1 MSAFGIV
8 PATAVPSSLPYKLS
22 LLGIVSPI
30 LQTLVTL
37 AIRILLRLFLLRKMP
52 LTIRHHLPHVIDV
65 ILLVLARIFLRIL
78 LQDGDDLAARV
89 VADCFTTPIVFGP
102 VKSCEREFG

>member
-1 MSAFGIV
+1 MSA
-8 PATAVPSSLPYKLS
+8 AVPSSLPYKLS

-52 LTIRHHLPHVIDV
+52 LTIRHHLPHVVDIV
-65 ILLVLARIFLRIL
+65 LLVFVRIFLRIL
-78 LQDGDDLAARV
+78 LQDGDDLAARI
-89 VADCFTTPIVFGP
+89 VADCFTTTVVFGP
-102 VKSCEREFG
+102 EKSCKRDFV